1 MYVIQAAIFTAKNNI
16 VLAGSRLFLVIYIG
30 VSLNLAGMQTTKSEG

>member
-16 VLAGSRLFLVIYIG
+16 VLVGSRLFLAIYTG
-30 VSLNLAGMQTTKSEG
+30 VSLNSAGMPATKSEG